1 MALWS
6 RDPLDRTLLGF
17 RPTLARQIERRFGG
31 WRHQYNEPDPARPER
46 LETPK
51 RVAVIGGGLAGFGAA
66 SLLAERGYEVVLIE
80 KQETLG
86 GKIRAWRQTLSDG
99 SEAMVEHGFHAF
111 FRHYYNLTEFL
122 ERLGIYQE
130 LASIEDYLIL
140 GLDGKQHGFLESE
153 TVPVL
158 NIMGLAR
165 QGVFKWRDVLLSPA
179 VKHMDV
185 LLRYNPETTFD
196 ELDDLSFA
204 EFARIAELPR
214 GLMLSFNT
222 FARAFFA
229 EEDRMSMAE
238 LVKSFHFYYL
248 SQPAGLL
255 YEYPVAD
262 YNTAVVNPILA
273 HLTERGVAVRPG
285 TSVVGIDRDGER
297 FVVRTEGPG
306 SEATTVD
313 AVVLA
318 TDVVGARAVAEG
330 APWLDE
336 ASPEVA
342 GKLKALEPS
351 QRYAVLRIWTDTD
364 LPEDMPLF
372 VITERRRALD
382 AIALYHRF
390 DPDCAAWAKPRG
402 GAVLE
407 LHCYAVPD
415 DLEEEAIHAQMLE
428 ELAHFF
434 PHTRGQRIIREY
446 MQINKNFSAF
456 HVGMRAARPVTE
468 TGVPGFYLAGDWVK
482 LGLPVMLM
490 EAAYTS
496 GVLAANAVLRESG
509 LREQQVWSVPP
520 RGIMDGVPKAPWA
533 PSYK

>member
-1 MALWS
+1 MAMWS

-31 WRHQYNEPDPARPER
+31 WRHQYNQPDPAQPER
-46 LETPK
+46 LESPK

-80 KQETLG
+80 KHETFG
-86 GKIRAWRQTLSDG
+86 GKIRAWKQVLSDG

-111 FRHYYNLTEFL
+111 FRHYYNLTEYL

-140 GLDGKQHGFLESE
+140 GLDGKKHGFLEAE

-158 NIMGLAR
+158 NILGLAR
-165 QGVFKWRDVLLSPA
+165 QGVFRWRDVLLGPA
-179 VKHMDV
+179 AKHMDV

-196 ELDDLSFA
+196 ELDDISFA

-229 EEDRMSMAE
+229 EEERMSMAE

-255 YEYPVAD
+255 YEYPVTD
-262 YNTAVVNPILA
+262 YGTAVVDPILA
-273 HLTERGVAVRPG
+273 HLTERGARVRAG
-285 TSVVGIDRDGER
+285 TTVEGIDRDGDG
-297 FVVRTEGPG
+297 FVVRTESGEH
-306 SEATTVD
+306 EAVD

-318 TDVVGARAVAEG
+318 TDVVGARAIAER
-330 APWLDE
+330 APWLAD

-342 GKLKALEPS
+342 AKLTALEPS

-364 LPEDMPLF
+364 LPAEMPLF

-390 DPDCAAWAKPRG
+390 DPDCMAWAKPRG

-415 DLEEEAIHAQMLE
+415 DFEDDEAIRAQMLE
-428 ELAHFF
+428 ELYGFY
-434 PHTRGQRIIREY
+434 PHMRKQRIIREY
-446 MQINKNFSAF
+446 LQVNKNFSAF
-456 HVGMRAARPVTE
+456 HVGMRAARPTTE
-468 TGVPGFYLAGDWVK
+468 TGVPGLYLAGDWVK

-496 GVLAANAVLRESG
+496 GVLAANAVLQESG

-520 RGIMDGVPKAPWA
+520 RGIMDGVPKPPWA
-533 PSYK
+533 PKYK